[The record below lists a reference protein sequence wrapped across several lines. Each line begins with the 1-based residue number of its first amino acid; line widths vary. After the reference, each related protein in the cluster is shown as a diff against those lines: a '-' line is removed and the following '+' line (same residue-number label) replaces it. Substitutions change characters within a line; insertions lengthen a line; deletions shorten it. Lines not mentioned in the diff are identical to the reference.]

1 MEFKEFNDNVLGNTI
16 NIGDE
21 VWICDYRFETV
32 ANKPIRHVVPQK
44 VVIED
49 NSNLPANKK
58 IYYSSIHFLP
68 LGKNGKPKKQVI
80 APFDNTGYRG
90 YTGVSL
96 QIFATEKECRE
107 AYVRQC
113 KSIEAKI
120 LSARAAT
127 IARFDAMEQGI
138 ADEIKNHG

>member
-1 MEFKEFNDNVLGNTI
+1 MEFNEFKDNVLGKTI

-21 VWICDYRFETV
+21 VWVCDYRYETV
-32 ANKPIRHVVPQK
+32 ANKAIRHVVPQK
-44 VVIED
+44 VVVED
-49 NSNLPANKK
+49 NSKLPANKTV
-58 IYYSSIHFLP
+58 YYSNVHFLP
-68 LGKNGKPKKQVI
+68 VGANGKPKKQVI

-96 QIFATEKECRE
+96 QIFATEQECRD

-113 KSIEAKI
+113 KTIEAQI
-120 LSARAAT
+120 QSSRTAT